1 MGLPN
6 YRLSQLS
13 RYRGFGNISAV
24 TKHGAEI
31 LETECLIGINSPNFL
46 PASSAIFYKRQSC
59 VNLHFIPSTLFML
72 LPKNA
77 LTCGVLV
84 PWLFGVA
91 LTCFYLHYISVAYF
105 QPYTD
110 DTEKSWA
117 FGQIGAMITLAGP
130 LYEGFRL
137 ARESAGRQHNED
149 FFLSN
154 CQFTSVISDMGQD
167 AGAWLLSCYST
178 CGAHV
183 LLCTL

>member
-1 MGLPN
+1 M
-6 YRLSQLS
+6 
-13 RYRGFGNISAV
+13 SA
-24 TKHGAEI
+24 
-31 LETECLIGINSPNFL
+31 F
-46 PASSAIFYKRQSC
+46 
-59 VNLHFIPSTLFML
+59 

-77 LTCGVLV
+77 LTYGVLV

-91 LTCFYLHYISVAYF
+91 LTCFYLHYISVAHF

-110 DTEKSWA
+110 DTEKSWG

-154 CQFTSVISDMGQD
+154 CQFMSVISDMGQD
-167 AGAWLLSCYST
+167 AGASLLSCYST
-178 CGAHV
+178 RGAHV
-183 LLCTL
+183 LLCSLYSFSHIHNLTQRMLLAPVRLNVPILEVCHNVHLPR